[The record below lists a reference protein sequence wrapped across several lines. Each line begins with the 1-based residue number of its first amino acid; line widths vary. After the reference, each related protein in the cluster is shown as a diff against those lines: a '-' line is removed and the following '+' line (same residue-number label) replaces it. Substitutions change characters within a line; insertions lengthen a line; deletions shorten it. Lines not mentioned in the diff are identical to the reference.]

1 MCKNYQL
8 PILFDSTSQRSS
20 LNEHVRQKINLKTI
34 RKERFFIKAFTNDSS
49 FFKEIDKVEVK
60 LKTLW

>member
-20 LNEHVRQKINLKTI
+20 LNEHERQKINLKTI
-34 RKERFFIKAFTNDSS
+34 RKERLFIKTFTNDSS

>member
-34 RKERFFIKAFTNDSS
+34 RKERLCIKTFTNDSS

>member
-34 RKERFFIKAFTNDSS
+34 RKERLFIKAFTNDSS

>member
-34 RKERFFIKAFTNDSS
+34 RKERLFIKTFTNDSS